1 MFAAVGPVTVGRNI
15 HQEKPNATF
24 SSRRRHGV
32 IVVPVVAMAQTNTPA
47 TQPNATPSTTAPHT
61 ADQNANA
68 TNAKSSL
75 RMQVR
80 DMMQK
85 AGFSDIHMMTGS
97 LLIRAKDKDGNPVV
111 MNVSLTP

>member
-1 MFAAVGPVTVGRNI
+1 MRLSVLAAGTALLLCP
-15 HQEKPNATF
+15 
-24 SSRRRHGV
+24 S
-32 IVVPVVAMAQTNTPA
+32 VAMAQTNTPA

-111 MNVSLTP
+111 MNVSP